1 MRIVLARFNSRYMT
15 DFVKYARLCIMTTV
29 SVVVPAYNAGPYLKS
44 AVDSLLAQRV
54 DGLEIV
60 VVDDGSTDGG
70 IAAVERLPVRVV
82 RQKNKGEAAARNA
95 GIKACTAPFVT
106 FLDADDAMVPGAVA
120 SRLDYLTS
128 YPGESAVGGLPSR
141 LIDERGHAAAEV
153 FGRMAAK
160 YSFPFRLS
168 GAFYRAGSFFPV
180 SCALYLYRR
189 EVFERVG
196 FFDETLPAAPDCDFH
211 FRLLKSASIP
221 ILPVAVFDRR
231 IHGANLS
238 LAGAG
243 TKTLAFRPEIHE
255 AVREIN
261 RRHGFDPKEIA
272 PWELEYL

>member
-1 MRIVLARFNSRYMT
+1 MT
-15 DFVKYARLCIMTTV
+15 EV
-29 SVVVPAYNAGPYLKS
+29 SVVVPVFNAGPYLKW
-44 AVDSLLAQRV
+44 AVDSLLAQGLA
-54 DGLEIV
+54 GLEIV

-95 GIKACTAPFVT
+95 GVRASTAPFVT
-106 FLDADDAMVPGAVA
+106 FLDADDIMVPGGLSA
-120 SRLDYLTS
+120 RLDFLIAH
-128 YPGESAVGGLPSR
+128 PGESSAGGLPSR
-141 LIDERGHAAAEV
+141 LIDERGMAAGEV
-153 FGRMAAK
+153 FGRMSAK

-168 GAFYRAGSFFPV
+168 GSFYREGGFFPV
-180 SCALYLYRR
+180 SCSLYLYRR

-196 FFDETLPAAPDCDFH
+196 LYDEALTAAPDCDFH
-211 FRLLKSASIP
+211 FRLLKAASIP
-221 ILPVAVFDRR
+221 ILPVPVFDRR

-243 TKTLAFRPEIHE
+243 TRALSFRPEIID

-261 RRHGFDPKEIA
+261 RRHGYDPEEIT